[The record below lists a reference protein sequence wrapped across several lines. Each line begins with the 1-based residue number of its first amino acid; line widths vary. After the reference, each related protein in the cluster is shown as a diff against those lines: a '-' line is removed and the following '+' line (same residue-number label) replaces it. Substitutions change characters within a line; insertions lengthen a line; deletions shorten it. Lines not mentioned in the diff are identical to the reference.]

1 MTKRHRQRGTRLPAA
16 TLAPIPILVLILVL
30 ILTAGLALPALAQEE
45 DHSGENAARGIY
57 PSYAEVTGAPFN
69 GWITLGGVL
78 SESINYDQEGLGLAF
93 TGEDLT
99 AGFEFLLV
107 NDKKYTPS
115 EQHMRGR
122 YFDLRDGRV
131 AWTPGN
137 LSLTA
142 GRLQHRDEVE
152 SPYSVFISS
161 AAPSTTVLDLRY
173 DNGFFFYDT
182 RWIEL
187 NRQSSLYRREVPV
200 LDENGDATGDYST
213 EPLDRGANYKAYGLD
228 FGNLRLGI
236 QESVVY
242 LNSTFYPEYFLS
254 PLPMYFTQL
263 VNSTAGKPW
272 TQTANENSMIGIFA
286 EYERDRLYSYGQFL
300 IDDWNEMG
308 IDWLAPGEWNNPA
321 KFAWSL
327 GGSLETGVGTFG
339 LHTAGA
345 SKYTFE
351 PTYASEDDF
360 NRYPYSYTY
369 YPVTEYRLRDGT
381 AKAILPE
388 DNYIG
393 YKYGEN
399 NIALQAEYAHGTN
412 GFDYAATAEY
422 TLSGSKSPAN
432 PWHELDWHQGEGTKF
447 FDDPRLEQRLEVGSQ
462 ISRSFGNFLL
472 TGAASLGGVWNE
484 LQLEEVPGAP
494 EESKIF
500 KPSENDRFL
509 WELSL
514 ELRYVFGFRRR

>member
-1 MTKRHRQRGTRLPAA
+1 MSHIQRRVVGAV
-16 TLAPIPILVLILVL
+16 ILLFAVGMPVF
-30 ILTAGLALPALAQEE
+30 AGPETTE
-45 DHSGENAARGIY
+45 DYGD
-57 PSYAEVTGAPFN
+57 YAENTGRPLNA
-69 GWITLGGVL
+69 WATVGGVVN
-78 SESINYDQEGLGLAF
+78 ETIAYDQEGLGMAF
-93 TGEDLT
+93 VGPDFM
-99 AGFEFLLV
+99 AGFDFLLV

-131 AWTPGN
+131 VWSPG
-137 LSLTA
+137 SLTATA
-142 GRLQHRDEVE
+142 GRLIHRDEVE

-161 AAPSTTVLDLRY
+161 AAPSTTVMDLRY

-187 NRQSSLYRREVPV
+187 NRQSSLYRQEVPV
-200 LDENGDATGDYST
+200 RDSAGEPIDDYVS
-213 EPLDRGANYKAYGLD
+213 EPLDRGANYKAYGLQL
-228 FGNLRLGI
+228 GNLRLGI

-242 LNSTFYPEYFLS
+242 LNTIFYPEYFLS

-272 TQTANENSMIGIFA
+272 TQVANENSMLGFFG
-286 EYERDRLYSYGQFL
+286 EYFGEGWYAYGQFL

-308 IDWLAPGEWNNPA
+308 IDWLAPGDWNNPA

-327 GGSLETGVGTFG
+327 GGTLDTRIGTFG
-339 LHTAGA
+339 LYQAGA

-351 PTYASEDDF
+351 PTYASETDF

-369 YPVTEYRLRDGT
+369 YPVTEYTLRDGT
-381 AKAILPE
+381 VKPILPE

-399 NIALQAEYAHGTN
+399 NVALQATYADSAY
-412 GFDYAATAEY
+412 GFDYGAAAEY
-422 TLSGSKSPAN
+422 VVSGSKSPAN
-432 PWHELDWHQGEGTKF
+432 PWHELDWHQGQGTKL
-447 FDDPRLEQRLEVGSQ
+447 FDESPLEHRLVVSSE
-462 ISRSFGNFLL
+462 ISRWFGGFRLQ
-472 TGAASLGGVWNE
+472 GAAQVGGVWNE
-484 LQLEEVPGAP
+484 LALQEVPGAP

-500 KPSENDRFL
+500 RPTNTDRFL

-514 ELRYVFGFRRR
+514 EVRYAFGIGPRE